1 MWWDTLALAIRE
13 IRRRVLRSFLT
24 VLGVVIGV
32 AAVIIMVT
40 VGRGATARITA
51 DISSLGSNLLVVI
64 AGQHRGPGGS
74 SAAPRA
80 FDLRDVAA
88 IADQVAS
95 IRAVAPTASRQATVV
110 YGNQNRATSVV
121 GTTDL
126 YLTTRAWGLGTGRN
140 FAEAELRAGK
150 AVCLLGET
158 VRGTLF
164 GRMDPLGQRI
174 RVGKI
179 SCQVIGVL
187 AAKGQSSMGN
197 DQDDT
202 LLMPLR
208 TFHRRIAGNQDVG
221 AVMVSA
227 AAQSDTEK
235 ARADIQTLLRERR
248 HIAAG
253 NDDDFTVLDMKEI
266 AATLTGTTRVLTMLL
281 GAVAAVSLLVGG
293 IGIMNIMLV
302 SVTERTREIGT
313 RLAIGALES
322 EVLRQFLVEAV
333 VLSSLGGLVGV
344 AVALA
349 ATAAITRTM
358 NIPFL
363 FDPGIIALAFAFS
376 GAIGVIFGYVP
387 ARRAARLDPI
397 EALRHE

>member
-1 MWWDTLALAIRE
+1 MWWDTLLLALRE
-13 IRRRVLRSFLT
+13 IRRRKLRSFLT

-40 VGRGATARITA
+40 VGRGATAKITA

-74 SAAPRA
+74 SAAPKA

-88 IADQVAS
+88 VADQVPG
-95 IRAVAPTASRQATVV
+95 IKAVAPTASRQNKVV
-110 YGNQNRATSVV
+110 YGNQNRTTSVI

-126 YLTTRAWGLGTGRN
+126 YLTTRSWSLVAGRG
-140 FAEAELRAGK
+140 FGEAELRAGK

-158 VRGTLF
+158 VRENLF
-164 GRMDPLGQRI
+164 GRINALGEKI

-179 SCQVIGVL
+179 SCLVIGIL
-187 AAKGQSSMGN
+187 APKGQTSMGS
-197 DQDDT
+197 DQDDA

-221 AVMVSA
+221 AIMVSA
-227 AAQSDTEK
+227 SSDNATDK
-235 ARADIQTLLRERR
+235 VRLDIQRLLRERR
-248 HIAAG
+248 HLAAG
-253 NDDDFTVLDMKEI
+253 TDDDFTVLDMKEI
-266 AATLTGTTRVLTMLL
+266 TATLTGTTKVLTMLL

-333 VLSSLGGLVGV
+333 VLSSLGGLIGV
-344 AVALA
+344 VIALA
-349 ATAAITRTM
+349 ATLAITRVM
-358 NIPFL
+358 SIPFL
-363 FDPGIIALAFAFS
+363 FDPIIILRAFAFS
-376 GAIGVIFGYVP
+376 SAIGVIFGYVP